1 MLNFKERLLAITDI
15 ETTGDNPV
23 VHEIIEIGL
32 VLCRPDSFEIVDRL
46 NIKIK
51 PNHIEKAVPAALE
64 RNGYKEENWKDGV
77 TLGEAMKIY
86 SEKTC
91 DAVFYAYNVTFDW
104 GFINEAFRQT
114 DFKNNMDYHRF
125 DIMSMV
131 FGKYKKDMDSVSLNS
146 ASKILGIP
154 EEPMPHNALNGAMQA
169 YMVLKKI

>member
-1 MLNFKERLLAITDI
+1 MINFKERLLAITDI
-15 ETTGDNPV
+15 ETTGDNPF

-32 VLCRPDSFEIVDRL
+32 VLCRPESFEIVESL

-51 PNHIEKAVPAALE
+51 PTQIEKAIPAALE

-77 TLGEAMKIY
+77 TLAQAMEVY
-86 SEKTC
+86 SEKTR

-114 DFKNNMDYHRF
+114 GFKNSMDYHRF

-131 FGKYKKDMDSVSLNS
+131 FGKHKKDMDSVSLNS
-146 ASKILGIP
+146 ASKVLGIP
-154 EEPMPHNALNGAMQA
+154 EEPMPHSALNGAMQA